1 MKAEIFMEKK
11 TRISMWDFK
20 LKFWC
25 GINNYNFDVELKA
38 QVLVWLKIQIMFG
51 CGIEKSHFDVELKV

>member
-38 QVLVWLKIQIMFG
+38 QVLMLNWSLSFW
-51 CGIEKSHFDVELKV
+51 CEIEKYFDVELKV